1 MRAIFSVLGL
11 LVVVALVGFLA
22 KKQLSDAS
30 NINIQP
36 QGGAQV
42 HGQKTTPGAT
52 PQQQSEQIGQQV
64 KQSVE
69 AAMQQQRPVVDDQK

>member
-36 QGGAQV
+36 QDGAQV
-42 HGQKTTPGAT
+42 LVPKTTPGAT

-69 AAMQQQRPVVDDQK
+69 AAMQQQRPVVDDPK